1 MQRASRLCVTI
12 GRSLNPRCI
21 QMESSPELGRTAF
34 HPRLWMSAAP
44 AEADEIVPSR
54 APSEK
59 IVRLCDELCSLNV
72 IEMNDLVSTF
82 KKKVGLSDMDVM
94 PMMGAMAPNMP
105 ASPASVSEAA
115 GDAAPEKEEVAE
127 KAFFDLKLMGFD
139 AKSKI
144 KVIKEVRAI
153 TGLGL
158 KEAKELVESAP
169 KTIKKEL
176 SKEAGEELLAKLK
189 AVDADVSLE

>member
-1 MQRASRLCVTI
+1 MQRANRLCVT
-12 GRSLNPRCI
+12 
-21 QMESSPELGRTAF
+21 LGHSV
-34 HPRLWMSAAP
+34 HPRLLNVESSAALRTP
-44 AEADEIVPSR
+44 HFLPRCWLSAPSADTDEILPSR

-82 KKKVGLSDMDVM
+82 KEKVGLSDMDVM
-94 PMMGAMAPNMP
+94 PMMGAAMPNMAAAPIGAP
-105 ASPASVSEAA
+105 AVESAPEEEAA
-115 GDAAPEKEEVAE
+115 PE
-127 KAFFDLKLMGFD
+127 KAFFDLKLLGFD

-158 KEAKELVESAP
+158 KEAKDLVEGAP